1 MRDRAE
7 ATVSATALLN
17 SMSSLLAASG
27 CDLGDEREVLR
38 TLRAAEY
45 RDGDIIALSD
55 AAVEQARAVR
65 QSASI
70 TGSVASLLALVLFI
84 STAAVWS
91 AIFCG
96 A

>member
-1 MRDRAE
+1 MN
-7 ATVSATALLN
+7 TLIH
-17 SMSSLLAASG
+17 SMSNLLAASS

-38 TLRAAEY
+38 TLRAAKY

-55 AAVEQARAVR
+55 AAVERARTVR
-65 QSASI
+65 QAPSIAGSA
-70 TGSVASLLALVLFI
+70 GSLVALALFI
-84 STAAVWS
+84 STAGVWS

>member
-1 MRDRAE
+1 M
-7 ATVSATALLN
+7 TNIVH

-38 TLRAAEY
+38 TLRSAGH
-45 RDGDIIALSD
+45 RDGDIIVLSD
-55 AAVEQARAVR
+55 EATERARAIR
-65 QSASI
+65 QRPTAGDLASA
-70 TGSVASLLALVLFI
+70 VALVLFI
-84 STAAVWS
+84 SSVAVWS